1 MADGCQHPKLKEVRT
16 DDLSGPQRSH
26 GRGTAP
32 QSSSRRGRQPP
43 PGPQHHGKEKQ
54 RETAQLL
61 SAPILHLILVPS
73 TGHAQAAARG
83 IRGPKRSL
91 PGVQI
96 RAEKTV
102 LHGKLGVWEK
112 KQRLASYSGSL
123 PIAPLF
129 HPPSPPGLRR
139 L

>member
-1 MADGCQHPKLKEVRT
+1 MADGCQHPKPKEVRT
-16 DDLSGPQRSH
+16 GELSGPQRSH

-43 PGPQHHGKEKQ
+43 PGPQQHGKEKQ
-54 RETAQLL
+54 REIAQPL
-61 SAPILHLILVPS
+61 SAPILHLILVLPLAMPRPQPEAS
-73 TGHAQAAARG
+73 AAP
-83 IRGPKRSL
+83 RGPFLGYRSEQRRQSFAWQV
-91 PGVQI
+91 G
-96 RAEKTV
+96 
-102 LHGKLGVWEK
+102 GLGD

-129 HPPSPPGLRR
+129 HPPPPGLRR